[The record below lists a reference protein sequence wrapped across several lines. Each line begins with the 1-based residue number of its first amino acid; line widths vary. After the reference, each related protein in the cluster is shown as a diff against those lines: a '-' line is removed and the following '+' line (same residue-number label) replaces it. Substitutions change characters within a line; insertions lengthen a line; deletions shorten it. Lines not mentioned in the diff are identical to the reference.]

1 MYGIIFALLV
11 LSGLGGCAK
20 AGGDRCISG
29 QTVGASRS
37 CIVGR
42 HGAVQAIWERA
53 LGSLAHVRLWCA
65 RTPDQASRAQGC
77 CARVLAVSPN
87 MGGIEVRGASGGREE
102 CYGDGSVAMAM
113 D

>member
-11 LSGLGGCAK
+11 LSGLGGRAK
-20 AGGDRCISG
+20 AGGNRCISG
-29 QTVGASRS
+29 QAGGATRS
-37 CIVGR
+37 CIEGR
-42 HGAVQAIWERA
+42 HGAETIWERA
-53 LGSLAHVRLWCA
+53 LRSLAHVRRVVRAGAGSGKSSA
-65 RTPDQASRAQGC
+65 RGC

-87 MGGIEVRGASGGREE
+87 MVGIEVRGASGGREE